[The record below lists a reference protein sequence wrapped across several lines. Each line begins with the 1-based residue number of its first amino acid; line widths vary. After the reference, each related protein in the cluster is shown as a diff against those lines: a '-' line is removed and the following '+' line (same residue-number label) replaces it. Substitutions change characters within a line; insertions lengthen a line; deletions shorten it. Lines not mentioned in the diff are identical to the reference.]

1 MSVQQART
9 VSKTLDDF
17 HGYREVD
24 ELIGHHREKKDAIRC
39 RLDEFREVGEESDEK
54 IFTELCFCLLTPQS
68 KARICD
74 KAIGRLLESG
84 AIWKGDS
91 TEVLR
96 HLEGVRFPEGKARWI
111 VAAREEFFRDGRWT
125 LKERMEGFKD
135 SFEAR
140 EWLVENILG
149 LGYKEGGHF
158 LRNVGKGE
166 QLAILDRHIVKNLHR
181 HGIIDKV
188 PETLS
193 KKEYLRIEAL
203 MKEFSSRVGIP
214 LADLDLLFWSRETGE
229 IFK

>member
-9 VSKTLDDF
+9 VPKTLDDF

-24 ELIGHHREKKDAIRC
+24 ELIGHHKEKKEAIRN
-39 RLDEFREVGEESDEK
+39 RLDEFREVGQESDERM
-54 IFTELCFCLLTPQS
+54 FAELCFCLLTPQS

-84 AIWKGDS
+84 AIWKGDPVD
-91 TEVLR
+91 VLR
-96 HLEGVRFPEGKARWI
+96 HLEGVRFAEGKARWI
-111 VAAREEFFRDGRWT
+111 VAAREEFFKGGKWT
-125 LKERMEGFKD
+125 LKERIAGFKD

-140 EWLVENILG
+140 KWLVENILG
-149 LGYKEGGHF
+149 LGYKEAGHF

-193 KKEYLRIEAL
+193 KKEYLRIETL
-203 MKEFSSRVGIP
+203 MKEFAAKVGIP

>member
-24 ELIGHHREKKDAIRC
+24 ELIGHHKEKKAAIRD
-39 RLDEFREVGEESDEK
+39 RLDEFREVGEESDERM
-54 IFTELCFCLLTPQS
+54 FAELCFCLLTPQS
-68 KARICD
+68 KAKICD

-84 AIWKGDS
+84 AIWNGDS
-91 TEVLR
+91 AEVLR
-96 HLEGVRFPEGKARWI
+96 HLEGVRFPENKARWI
-111 VAAREEFFRDGRWT
+111 VAAREEFFRDGKWT
-125 LKERMEGFKD
+125 LKERMAGFKD

-140 EWLVENILG
+140 KWLVENILG
-149 LGYKEGGHF
+149 LGYKEAGHF

-203 MKEFSSRVGIP
+203 MKEFAAKVGIP